1 MTKSAATVRRP
12 VVCRPLLAGML
23 WLLTVAA
30 PAAFGDEPTGDWLS
44 VAKSERT
51 ELYVRPA
58 SLAWDGPWLSVRTRQ
73 EFVEPQPSANKGKT
87 FRSARNEYRVD
98 CSQRRLAYR
107 EMEAYAEPAL
117 QGARVQRTKIGERN
131 LKWMDAP
138 ERTVFGELL
147 DYACQH
153 APAAPPAR

>member
-1 MTKSAATVRRP
+1 MTKSAAAVRRP
-12 VVCRPLLAGML
+12 AACRPLLAGML
-23 WLLTVAA
+23 CLLAVAT
-30 PAAFGDEPTGDWLS
+30 PAAFGDEPTSDWLS

-73 EFVEPQPSANKGKT
+73 EFVEPQPSAKKGKT
-87 FRSARNEYRVD
+87 FLSARNEYRVD

-107 EMEAYAEPAL
+107 EMEAYAEAGL
-117 QGARVQRTKIGERN
+117 QGARVQKTKIGEKN

-138 ERTVFGELL
+138 EHTVFGELL

-153 APAAPPAR
+153 APAAPPAK